1 MPIRFRSVACLL
13 FNAALLT
20 AALFAA
26 APLAAQR
33 VQAKKAS
40 PEVTAVAPVK
50 GATVEGITEYRL
62 RNGLTVLLFPDVS
75 KPTVTVNITYLVGSR
90 HEGYGERGMAHLL
103 EHLLFKGTPTHR
115 NIPGELSE
123 RGARPNGTTSF
134 DRTNYFETVPASDAN
149 LTWALDLEADRMV
162 HSSVAAKDLAS
173 EMTVVRNEFELGE
186 NDPGNVLRERIMSTA
201 FLWHNYGHSVIGART
216 DIENVPITQLQ
227 AFYRRY
233 YQPDNA
239 VLVVAGKFDEA
250 RTLQLVAARFGRI
263 PKPARSLALGNL
275 LASSYTREP
284 MQDGE
289 RTVTLR
295 RVGDIPMAMVAYHIP
310 SLAHADNA
318 PLQVLATILG
328 ASPNGRLYTSL
339 VETKLASAV
348 SAYTFDLRQP
358 GLLFASARLR
368 TEQHPDTAR
377 AAMLRTIDGLI
388 TTAATTDEVAR
399 AKNELMKGIEQLL
412 DNSEQVGY
420 ALTEAQASGD
430 WRLLHISRDRLKAV
444 TPADVQRVAL
454 AYLKPDN
461 RTVGTFIPI
470 SKPDRAEI
478 SEGPVVETLVRGY
491 TGTQTVVQGEEF
503 SATPAA
509 IDARIVR
516 STLPNGLRV
525 TVLPKKP
532 RGEVVFA
539 RVTLRMGTLQSLQ
552 NRGRAGALTAALL
565 NRGTQLRSRQAM
577 KDTLDKLKATVRP
590 AGAAATVA
598 VSLQVKRENFA
609 AVMELVAEML
619 RRPALDSSEL
629 ETLRNEQ
636 LAQLEAGRS
645 DPQALAV
652 LAMQRQ
658 LTPRPKGHPE
668 YVAESA
674 DEAIALLQ
682 AVSLS
687 DVKAFHADF
696 YGAQSGDLAVI
707 GDVDPAQVAAL
718 ATRLFGDWRA
728 KNPWARIPN
737 PYVRTDSTLVSIETP
752 DKANAMFFA
761 VQRVNINDGD
771 STFAAAQIGTEIL
784 GGGFLKSRL
793 ADRIRHKD
801 GLSYGVGSQLTA
813 PPWGRGG
820 ALLSYAIYAPQNVE
834 RLHVAFREE
843 LDRLVRDGITQDEL
857 DAARKGWFGARDQ
870 ALANDDEL
878 ASALIARRAY
888 DRTFTGYD
896 QALAEQMARLTVA
909 DVNAALRR
917 IVDPTQIVM
926 VRAGD
931 FSGAKK
937 KVAVR

>member
-1 MPIRFRSVACLL
+1 M
-13 FNAALLT
+13 
-20 AALFAA
+20 
-26 APLAAQR
+26 
-33 VQAKKAS
+33 
-40 PEVTAVAPVK
+40 K
-50 GATVEGITEYRL
+50 GATVEGITEYQL
-62 RNGLTVLLFPDVS
+62 GNGLKVLLFPDAS

-90 HEGYGERGMAHLL
+90 HEGYGETGTAHLL
-103 EHLLFKGTPTHR
+103 EHLLFKGTPRHR
-115 NIPGELSE
+115 DIPGELTE

-134 DRTNYFETVPASDAN
+134 DRTNYFETFPATDSN
-149 LTWALDLEADRMV
+149 LRWALDLEADRMV
-162 HSSVAAKDLAS
+162 HSSVAAKDLES

-186 NDPGNVLRERIMSTA
+186 NDPGSILRERIMSTA
-201 FLWHNYGHSVIGART
+201 FLWHNYGHSTIGARA
-216 DIENVPITQLQ
+216 DIENVPIERLQ
-227 AFYRRY
+227 AFYRRF

-239 VLVVAGKFDEA
+239 VLVVAGKFDA
-250 RTLQLVAARFGRI
+250 AKTLQLVTARFGRI
-263 PKPARSLALGNL
+263 LRPTRSLDLGNL
-275 LASSYTREP
+275 LSTTYTREP
-284 MQDGE
+284 VQDGE
-289 RTVTLR
+289 RTITLR
-295 RVGDIPMAMVAYHIP
+295 RVGDNPMAMVAYHIP

-328 ASPNGRLYTSL
+328 TSPNGRLYKSL
-339 VETKLASAV
+339 VEAKLASAV
-348 SAYTFDLRQP
+348 NAYTFDLREP

-368 TEQHPDTAR
+368 AEQNPDSAR
-377 AAMLRTIDGLI
+377 AELLRTIDGVI
-388 TTAATTDEVAR
+388 TTAPTAEEVAR
-399 AKNELMKGIEQLL
+399 AKNELVKGIEQLL

-444 TPADVQRVAL
+444 TLADVQRVAT

-461 RTVGTFIPI
+461 RTVGTFIPTP
-470 SKPDRAEI
+470 KADRAAI
-478 SEGPVVETLVRGY
+478 PEGPVVEALVRGY
-491 TGTQTVVQGEEF
+491 TGTQTVVQGEAF
-503 SATPAA
+503 TATPAA
-509 IDARIVR
+509 IDARVIR
-516 STLPNGLRV
+516 NTLPNGLRI
-525 TVLPKKP
+525 TVLPKKS

-552 NRGRAGALTAALL
+552 NRARAGAMTAALL

-590 AGAAATVA
+590 SGAAVLVA
-598 VSLQVKRENFA
+598 VSVQVKRENFVPA
-609 AVMELVAEML
+609 MELVAEML
-619 RRPALDSSEL
+619 RRPALDSIEL

-668 YVAESA
+668 YVAESP
-674 DEAIALLQ
+674 DEAIALLK
-682 AVSLS
+682 AVSLA

-696 YGAQSGDLAVI
+696 YGAQSGDLAII
-707 GDVDPAQVAAL
+707 GDVDPAQATTLAA
-718 ATRLFGDWRA
+718 RLFGDWRA

-761 VQRVNINDGD
+761 IQRVNINDSD
-771 STFAAAQIGTEIL
+771 STFAACQLGAEIL

-813 PPWGRGG
+813 PPWGQGG
-820 ALLSYAIYAPQNVE
+820 ALLSYAIYAPQNVD
-834 RLHVAFREE
+834 RLQVAFREE
-843 LDRLVRDGITQDEL
+843 LDRLLRDGITQDEL
-857 DAARKGWFGARDQ
+857 DAARTGWLGARDQ
-870 ALANDDEL
+870 SLANDDEL
-878 ASALIARRAY
+878 VSTLTARRAY
-888 DRTFTGYD
+888 NRTFTGYD
-896 QALAEQMARLTVA
+896 QALADRVTKLTVA
-909 DVNAALRR
+909 DVNAALHR
-917 IVDPTQIVM
+917 ILDPKQMVL

-937 KVAVR
+937 KVAAR